1 MGRRGLSAEQQHPLE
16 FHNHVFYRYLYEFF
30 GMRFRVSID
39 KAERLFWDAAA
50 PGVAAPGMF
59 PICYTGC
66 HHRTDVRIPGW
77 SGVAPADPCLEME
90 AWSDMIHVLD
100 SLG

>member
-1 MGRRGLSAEQQHPLE
+1 MFRKPHTRIFGIALRKLGLQPHAVWYCGDHAHFDVHGATES
-16 FHNHVFYRYLYEFF
+16 
-30 GMRFRVSID
+30 
-39 KAERLFWDAAA
+39 
-50 PGVAAPGMF
+50 GMF
-59 PICYTGC
+59 PVWYTGC

-90 AWSDMIHVLD
+90 AWPDMIHLLD